1 MSAVGVQEFD
11 FTSGKVLNPNRK
23 QAILA
28 VENDADADVI
38 KEVMRQKSYK
48 DLGRVTD
55 LRAVL
60 EAVRKHKVGVLFLD
74 ADLPGITLKELMP
87 SLKSAFPD
95 FNVVAMSGT
104 VTKESLGETLR
115 LGVTGFLVKPLQ
127 EEALKKVMA
136 KLK

>member
-1 MSAVGVQEFD
+1 MGVQEFD
-11 FTSGKVLNPNRK
+11 FNSGKVLDSKRK

-28 VENDADADVI
+28 IENDADVDVI
-38 KEVMRQKSYK
+38 KEVMRQRSYK
-48 DLGRVTD
+48 DLGRETE

-74 ADLPGITLKELMP
+74 ADLEGINVRELLP
-87 SLKSAFPD
+87 SIKKAFSD
-95 FNVVAMSGT
+95 FSIIVMSST

-115 LGVTGFLVKPLQ
+115 LGAIGFLVKPLQ
-127 EEALKKVMA
+127 EDAVKKVMA

>member
-1 MSAVGVQEFD
+1 MAVQEFD
-11 FTSGKVLNPNRK
+11 FSSGKVLNSNRK

-28 VENDADADVI
+28 IENDADVDVV
-38 KEVMRQKSYK
+38 KEVLRHKSYK
-48 DLGRVTD
+48 DLGRETE

-74 ADLPGITLKELMP
+74 AELSGINIKELLP
-87 SLKSAFPD
+87 SIKKGFAEL
-95 FNVVAMSGT
+95 NVVVMSRS

-115 LGVTGFLVKPLQ
+115 LGAVGFLVKPLQ
-127 EEALKKVMA
+127 QDAVEKQMA

>member
-1 MSAVGVQEFD
+1 VGVQEFD
-11 FTSGKVLNPNRK
+11 FSSGKVLNPNRK

-28 VENDADADVI
+28 VENDDDVSVV
-38 KEVMRQKSYK
+38 KEVLRQKSYK
-48 DLGRVTD
+48 DLGRETD

-74 ADLPGITLKELMP
+74 ADLAGINIRELLP
-87 SLKSAFPD
+87 SIKKGFSEL
-95 FNVVAMSGT
+95 NVVVMSST

-115 LGVTGFLVKPLQ
+115 LGAVGFLVKPLQ
-127 EEALKKVMA
+127 QDAVEKVMA

>member
-1 MSAVGVQEFD
+1 MGVQEFD
-11 FTSGKVLNPNRK
+11 FNSGKVLDPKRK

-28 VENDADADVI
+28 IENDADVDVI
-38 KEVMRQKSYK
+38 KEVMRQRSYK
-48 DLGRVTD
+48 DLGRETE

-74 ADLPGITLKELMP
+74 ADLAGINVRELLP
-87 SLKSAFPD
+87 SIKKAFFD
-95 FNVVAMSGT
+95 FNIIVTSST

-115 LGVTGFLVKPLQ
+115 LGAIGFLVKPLQ
-127 EEALKKVMA
+127 EDAVKKVMA